1 MSRFATLSIK
11 SKIVLIIVVVS
22 FIVISIT
29 TTIISYVHMS
39 DYKENLLHHSQI
51 KAKLVGEYCIT
62 ALSFNYPK
70 RAEEIL
76 EKLKND
82 PSIIQADIYHS
93 DLTPFA
99 SYPESENNH
108 SYDARYT
115 EAYAEFDG
123 DTLNTYQPIAFN
135 NEVYGYIHLQNFTS
149 MSSKLRDQI
158 TMILILFAGVMLFA
172 LFIARALQ
180 SIISNPI
187 ISLSNIAHLIST
199 NHDYSIRVKKV
210 NSDEIGELFDNFN
223 TLLSET
229 EHKEIERNEAIRA
242 LQEHKETLETKV
254 KERTDTLMSTQKEL
268 IDNAHKAGMADI
280 ASGALHNVGNI
291 LNSIKTSASLI
302 LEFHNNSGFSRFKQ
316 ANTLLRDN
324 FDTIEDFIIHDPKG
338 KKLLMYYLE
347 IEKMQESSEEQINS
361 HIHRLIDKVNSSV
374 DVIHA
379 QQSYASATS
388 LTEMYSVSE
397 IIEDGLAME
406 SSSIDK
412 HGISIVKNYYPVPDV
427 PIQRTKLIHIII
439 NLINN
444 AKEAMEEIPRT
455 ERTLSIEVV
464 DQGSEITITVSDS
477 GHGISPENLNNI
489 FSHGFTTKEQG
500 HGFGLHSC
508 ANYMTEMGGRMSVSS
523 GKVLPGATFTLIFVK
538 ELDNT

>member
-1 MSRFATLSIK
+1 MKIFASLSIK
-11 SKIVLIIVVVS
+11 SKIVLIITIVS

-29 TTIISYVHMS
+29 TSIISYVHIS
-39 DYKENLLHHSQI
+39 DYKENLLNQSQI
-51 KAKLVGEYCIT
+51 KAKLVGDYSIT

-76 EKLKND
+76 EKLQND
-82 PSIIQADIYHS
+82 PSIVQADIYNV
-93 DLTPFA
+93 DLTLFA
-99 SYPESENNH
+99 SYPRSENSRPH
-108 SYDARYT
+108 EIPYT
-115 EAYAEFDG
+115 ESHDEFKG
-123 DTLNTYQPIAFN
+123 DILNTYQPIAFK
-135 NEVYGYIHLQNFTS
+135 NEVYGYIHLQYDTS
-149 MSSKLRDQI
+149 LSSKLRDQV
-158 TMILILFAGVMLFA
+158 TMILLLLVGVMLLS
-172 LFIARALQ
+172 LFIARTLQ

-187 ISLSNIAHLIST
+187 ISLSNTAHLISN

-210 NSDEIGELFDNFN
+210 NSDEIGDLYDNFN
-223 TLLSET
+223 ALLSET
-229 EHKEIERNEAIRA
+229 ENKEIERNDAIEA
-242 LQEHKETLETKV
+242 LQEHKETLEVKV
-254 KERTDTLMSTQKEL
+254 KERTDTLMNTQKEL

-302 LEFHNNSGFSRFKQ
+302 MEFHSNSGFSRFKQ

-324 FDTIEDFIIHDPKG
+324 MDTLEDFIIHNPKG

-347 IEKMQESSEEQINS
+347 LEKMQESSDEQITS
-361 HIHRLIDKVNSSV
+361 HIYRLIDKVNSSV

-412 HGISIVKNYYPVPDV
+412 HGISVNKNYSVVPNV

-444 AKEAMEEIPRT
+444 AKEAMEETPRS
-455 ERTLSIEVV
+455 ERFLSIEVV
-464 DQGSEITITVSDS
+464 DQESEIAIHVSDS
-477 GHGISPENLNNI
+477 GHGISIENINNI
-489 FSHGFTTKEQG
+489 FSHGFTTKKEG

-508 ANYMTEMGGRMSVSS
+508 ANYMTEMGGRMSVTS
-523 GKVLPGATFTLIFVK
+523 GKVLSGATFTLTFVK
-538 ELDNT
+538 EINT